1 MYVRLCFVSKA
12 TKKVQPEKYRES
24 CKVYDVPGAQIKAP
38 QHASDGLREDG
49 GDGTDQIFDGFV
61 IRGPAE
67 QGQNIQCDSAVDY
80 ARTLCSEAAATFFS
94 KSFVK

>member
-1 MYVRLCFVSKA
+1 MYVRLSYVSK
-12 TKKVQPEKYRES
+12 REF
-24 CKVYDVPGAQIKAP
+24 CKVYDVTGAKIKAA
-38 QHASDGLREDG
+38 QNAIDGLPEEGR
-49 GDGTDQIFDGFV
+49 DGTDQIFDWFE

-67 QGQNIQCDSAVDY
+67 QGQNIQCDYTVDY